1 MPRGDAIPP
10 LGWIRILKYLGDGLP
25 VVILCPEDGQY
36 KELQEVHR
44 SKGLEKESEG
54 LGDFHVRR
62 FFLC

>member
-1 MPRGDAIPP
+1 
-10 LGWIRILKYLGDGLP
+10 LKYLGDFLP
-25 VVILCPEDGQY
+25 VVFLCPEDGQY

-54 LGDFHVRR
+54 LGDSHRRR